1 MSTDLASA
9 IPLGVPQD
17 GEFRSFSEWVDK
29 ATLWIGGMNT
39 LCVDAKGRACRCG
52 GDFMRARDEGAFP
65 VSYWFGLGSETPE
78 QQRRSARL
86 AERKLRRFG

>member
-1 MSTDLASA
+1 MTEPTSA
-9 IPLGVPQD
+9 IPLGAPQD

-29 ATLWIGGMNT
+29 ATSWIGGMNA

-65 VSYWFGLGSETPE
+65 VSYWFGLGPETPE

-86 AERKLRRFG
+86 AQRKLRRFG